1 MKIRRKI
8 EDTINMYRGMLD
20 NLDDL
25 GETEIVHATL
35 KTLKRQLLA
44 LDIKQDKYE
53 LSKTVK

>member
-1 MKIRRKI
+1 
-8 EDTINMYRGMLD
+8 MYRGMLD